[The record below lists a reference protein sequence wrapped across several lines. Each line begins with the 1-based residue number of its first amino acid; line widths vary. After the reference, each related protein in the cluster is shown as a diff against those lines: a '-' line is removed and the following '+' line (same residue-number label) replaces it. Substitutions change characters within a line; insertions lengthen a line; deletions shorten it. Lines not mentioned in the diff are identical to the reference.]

1 MKYRLGLD
9 LGSTSLGWAVVELNE
24 YNDARRLVDM
34 GVRIFPDGRD
44 AQSHTPINVERRMA
58 RGMRRRSDRIKI
70 RKRRTLALIH
80 KYGLD
85 FDISGDIERL
95 ENPYKLRAL
104 AVEQKLTA
112 DELGRV
118 FFHLAQRRGF
128 KSNRKETR
136 GSAGGKLKNATEA
149 LRKATD
155 DKTLGQF
162 QNESGK
168 YRFSDQFDGDVIKDG
183 ALYPTREMYLDE
195 FHKICDVQNVSDD
208 MRRDFENVI
217 FYQRRLL
224 PPQIG
229 HCMFEPSEL
238 RAYKYTP
245 AFQKWRVLQQ
255 LNQLRIENSGSLEA
269 LSVEQ
274 RDKLMNIM
282 LVSFDGVVREKK
294 GHVKLTFAAI
304 KKQLGLSARTTK
316 FNLESENRKEI
327 DVDTTAFAFAEIGE
341 GDFWNSLSGDA
352 QLDVLEKINDDNLS
366 DDELI
371 RDLMDKYNLAY
382 ERAEKIIGLPL
393 EDDVG
398 NVSLLAIGKM
408 LPYLE
413 QGLLYHEAARE
424 VYGAH
429 SEQDIKEL
437 DELPYYGDL
446 MVLRSSLVEDKNGV
460 YRTMNATVH
469 IAMNQIRAVVNDL
482 ISQYGK
488 PFAITIE
495 TGREVHAG
503 AKERAEIESQQV
515 KNKKENDR
523 IAAELQSAGVQVNR
537 ENIQKYKLWELLGS
551 SPLDRCCVYTG
562 EVISKEKLFSPQFEI
577 EHIFPFS
584 RTLDDSLANKTISRV
599 DANKFKG
606 NRTPA
611 EAFTAIDSPW
621 CYDEV
626 WARAQKLPP
635 ATRWRFNRG
644 AIDLFL
650 KNNDCIARALNDTR
664 HMTRLAVTYLKH
676 VCADKNNVIGMP
688 GRLTAMFRDMWHLDW
703 WKDKAEA
710 EKYRG
715 NHIHHAID
723 AFVVACAGRGNLQRL
738 SCNSKNPEIYSG
750 KSLKDKRKDWF
761 DGIALPFAGFDYFD
775 FKMKCE
781 NTVISYRKSIKR
793 PSSDGTIGCLHEDTA
808 YNLEDFDKNGRAIM
822 SRHESLPVT
831 DAGRK
836 KFAKDFKR
844 LNKTVLQTFI
854 CDAGCGND
862 TPDIA
867 ERFLDWARA
876 RGIKKVRMLKDGV
889 DISGWVPVFHTR
901 SDRDAFH
908 DTYTAWYVADGI
920 SAGIVDKHAKC
931 VQQNK
936 ENSLRERYQNAARR
950 AYKWYI
956 GGNNFCSEIFEIR
969 SDDSRYPK
977 LAGKWQMEIVSNYS
991 AQLNAGQPMWR
1002 KKYAT
1007 ARRVMSLRINDMVM
1021 AEFGRDDSK
1030 LPKGLIDT
1038 VKRQCM
1044 LEQKDTVWVVFR
1056 VKKIS
1061 SDGRVYLRPHF
1072 IAKEEADTK
1081 SWAAS
1086 SGSLQEHNARKISV
1100 SPTGKILK

>member
-1 MKYRLGLD
+1 MKYKLGLD

-24 YNDARRLVDM
+24 KDDALRLVDM

-44 AQSHTPINVERRMA
+44 AQSHTPINVERRTA
-58 RGMRRRSDRIKI
+58 RGMRRRGDRIKI
-70 RKRRTLALIH
+70 RKQRTLDLIH

-95 ENPYKLRAL
+95 ENPYKLRAK
-104 AVEQKLTA
+104 AVEQKLAA

-168 YRFSDQFDGDVIKDG
+168 YRFADQFDGDVIKDG
-183 ALYPTREMYLDE
+183 ALYPTRDMYLDE
-195 FHKICDVQNVSDD
+195 FHKICDVQNVPDE
-208 MRRDFENVI
+208 MRRDFENAI
-217 FYQRRLL
+217 FYQRNLL

-229 HCMFEPSEL
+229 HCMFEPDEL

-245 AFQKWRVLQQ
+245 AFQKWRALQQ
-255 LNQLRIENSGSLEA
+255 LNQLRIENVGKLEE
-269 LSVEQ
+269 LSTEQ
-274 RDKLMNIM
+274 REKLKNIM
-282 LVSFDGVVREKK
+282 LVSFDGVVREKN

-304 KKQLGLSARTTK
+304 KKQLGLSARATK
-316 FNLESENRKEI
+316 FNLESDKRKEI

-341 GDFWNSLSGDA
+341 GDFWNSLSEDA
-352 QLDVLEKINDDNLS
+352 QLELLENINDDNLN
-366 DDELI
+366 DTDLI
-371 RDLMDKYNLAY
+371 SRLMGQYNLSK

-398 NVSLLAIGKM
+398 NVSLVAIGKM

-413 QGLLYHEAARE
+413 CGMLYHDAARE
-424 VYGAH
+424 VYGTH
-429 SEQDIKEL
+429 SEQDIRAL

-446 MVLRSSLVEDKNGV
+446 MVLRSSLAEDKNGV

-495 TGREVHAG
+495 TGRDVHAG
-503 AKERAEIESQQV
+503 AKERAEIEAQQA

-523 IAAELQSAGVQVNR
+523 IAADLRAAGVLVNR
-537 ENIQKYKLWELLGS
+537 ENIQKYKLWELLGTN
-551 SPLDRCCVYTG
+551 PLDRCCVYTG

-577 EHIFPFS
+577 EHILPFS

-606 NRTPA
+606 NRTPE
-611 EAFTAIDSPW
+611 EAFTAADSPW
-621 CYDEV
+621 NYDDV
-626 WARAQKLPP
+626 WTRAQKLPP

-676 VCADKNNVIGMP
+676 ICVDKNNVIGMP
-688 GRLTAMFRDMWHLDW
+688 GKLTAMFRDMWHLDW

-723 AFVVACAGRGNLQRL
+723 AFVIACAGRGNLQRL
-738 SCNSKNPEIYSG
+738 SQNSKNPEAYSG
-750 KSLKDKRKDWF
+750 KSVKDKRKNWF
-761 DGIALPFAGFDYFD
+761 DGMALPFAGFDYFD

-781 NTVISYRKSIKR
+781 NTVVSYRKSIKN
-793 PSSDGTIGCLHEDTA
+793 PNSSGTIGCLHEDTA
-808 YNLEDFDKNGRAIM
+808 YKLEDFDKNGWAIM
-822 SRHESLPVT
+822 SRHENLPVT
-831 DAGRK
+831 DADRK
-836 KFAKDFKR
+836 KFAKKFKR
-844 LNKTVLQTFI
+844 LNKTILQTFI
-854 CDAGCGND
+854 SDTGCAND
-862 TPDIA
+862 TPNIA
-867 ERFLDWARA
+867 ERFLDWAQA
-876 RGIKKVRMLKDGV
+876 RGIKRVRMLKDGV
-889 DISGWVPVFHTR
+889 DISGWVPVFR
-901 SDRDAFH
+901 SRADRDAFH
-908 DTYTAWYVADGI
+908 EAYVAWYVADGI
-920 SAGIVDKHAKC
+920 SSGIVDTRAKRA
-931 VQQNK
+931 QMDK
-936 ENSLRERYQNAARR
+936 ERGLRERYQDAACR

-956 GGNNFCSEIFEIR
+956 GGNNFCAEIFEIR
-969 SDDSRYPK
+969 PDDSRYPK
-977 LAGKWQMEIVSNYS
+977 LAGKWQMDVVSNYS

-1007 ARRVMSLRINDMVM
+1007 AQRVMSLRINDMVM
-1021 AEFGRDDSK
+1021 AEFSKDDSK
-1030 LPKGLIDT
+1030 LPTGLIDT
-1038 VKRQCM
+1038 VRHQCM

-1061 SDGRVYLRPHF
+1061 SGGSVYLRPHF
-1072 IAKEEADTK
+1072 IAKEDADTK

-1086 SGSLQEHNARKISV
+1086 CGSLQEHKARKISV

>member
-1 MKYRLGLD
+1 MKYKLGLD

-24 YNDARRLVDM
+24 NDDVQRLIDM

-44 AQSHTPINVERRMA
+44 AQSHTPINVERRLA
-58 RGMRRRSDRIKI
+58 RGMRRRGDRIKI
-70 RKRRTLALIH
+70 RKRRTLNLIH

-85 FDISGDIERL
+85 FDIAGDIERL
-95 ENPYKLRAL
+95 ENPYKLRAI
-104 AVEQKLTA
+104 AVEQKLAA

-136 GSAGGKLKNATEA
+136 GCVGGKLKNATEA
-149 LRKATD
+149 LRKVTD

-168 YRFSDQFDGDVIKDG
+168 YRFADQFDGNVIKDG
-183 ALYPTREMYLDE
+183 ALYPTRDMYLDE
-195 FHKICDVQNVSDD
+195 FHKICDVQNVSDE
-208 MRRDFENVI
+208 MRRDFEDAI
-217 FYQRRLL
+217 FYQRGLL

-229 HCMFEPSEL
+229 HCMFEPDEL

-245 AFQKWRVLQQ
+245 AFQKWRALQQ

-269 LSVEQ
+269 LSAQQ

-282 LVSFDGVVREKK
+282 LVSFDGVVREKN
-294 GHVKLTFAAI
+294 GHVKLTFATI
-304 KKQLGLSARTTK
+304 KKLLGLPVRTTK
-316 FNLESENRKEI
+316 FNLESEKRKEI

-341 GDFWNSLSGDA
+341 ADFWNSLSRNGQMDI
-352 QLDVLEKINDDNLS
+352 LEKINDDNLN
-366 DDELI
+366 DDDLI
-371 RDLMDKYNLAY
+371 NDLMGKYNLSQ

-398 NVSLLAIGKM
+398 NVSLLAIDKM

-413 QGLLYHEAARE
+413 QGLLYHQAAQE

-429 SEQDIKEL
+429 SEQDIKSL
-437 DELPYYGDL
+437 DKLPYYGDL
-446 MVLRSSLVEDKNGV
+446 MALRSSLVEDKNGV

-469 IAMNQIRAVVNDL
+469 IAMNQMRVVVNDL

-495 TGREVHAG
+495 TGRDVHAG
-503 AKERAEIESQQV
+503 AKERGEIEARQV

-523 IAAELQSAGVQVNR
+523 IAAELYSAGVSVNR
-537 ENIQKYKLWELLGS
+537 ENIHKYKLWEQLGS
-551 SPLDRCCVYTG
+551 NPFDRCCVYTG

-577 EHIFPFS
+577 EHILPFS

-606 NRTPA
+606 NRTPE
-611 EAFTAIDSPW
+611 EAFTAADSPW
-621 CYDEV
+621 CYDDV
-626 WARAQKLPP
+626 WVRAQKLPP
-635 ATRWRFNRG
+635 ASRWRFNRG

-664 HMTRLAVTYLKH
+664 HMTRMAVTYLKH
-676 VCADKNNVIGMP
+676 VCVDKNNVIGMP

-710 EKYRG
+710 GKYRG

-723 AFVVACAGRGNLQRL
+723 AFVVACAGRDNIQRL
-738 SCNSKNPEIYSG
+738 SKNSRNPEIYSG
-750 KSLKDKRKDWF
+750 KSVRDKRKDWF
-761 DGIALPFAGFDYFD
+761 SGMVSPFVGFDYFD

-781 NTVISYRKSIKR
+781 NTVISYRKSIKKTN
-793 PSSDGTIGCLHEDTA
+793 SGGTVGCLHEDTA
-808 YNLEDFDKNGRAIM
+808 YNLEDFDKNGWAIM
-822 SRHESLPVT
+822 SHRENLPVT
-831 DAGRK
+831 IADRK
-836 KFAKDFKR
+836 KFAKNFKR
-844 LNKTVLQTFI
+844 VNKTVLQTFI
-854 CDAGCGND
+854 SETGCAND

-867 ERFLDWARA
+867 ERFVDWALA
-876 RGIKKVRMLKDGV
+876 AGIKKVRMLKGGI
-889 DISGWVPVFHTR
+889 DISGWVPVFRTR
-901 SDRDAFH
+901 ADRDAFH
-908 DTYTAWYVADGI
+908 DAYTAWYVADGI
-920 SAGIVDKHAKC
+920 SSGIVDKRAKRA
-931 VQQNK
+931 QQDE
-936 ENSLRERYQNAARR
+936 ENALRERYQQLARR

-956 GGNNFCSEIFEIR
+956 SGNNFCAEIFEVR

-977 LAGKWQMEIVSNYS
+977 MAGKWQMEIVSNYS

-1007 ARRVMSLRINDMVM
+1007 AKRVMSLRINDMVM
-1021 AEFGRDDSK
+1021 AEFSKDDSK
-1030 LPKGLIDT
+1030 LPSGLIDT
-1038 VKRQCM
+1038 VKHQCM

-1061 SDGRVYLRPHF
+1061 SSGSVCLRPHF
-1072 IAKEEADTK
+1072 IAKEEADKK
-1081 SWAAS
+1081 SWIAS
-1086 SGSLQEHNARKISV
+1086 VSSLQEHKARKISV